1 MNMLGFLGGNWGLWD
16 QVEALKWVKANI
28 GDYGGDRDN
37 VTIFGESAGSWSGK
51 SFSILLLK
59 NRRSK
64 ANQLFIL
71 AVEITIRT
79 IDYRIATCPGQI
91 AIVKY

>member
-37 VTIFGESAGSWSGK
+37 VTIFGESAGSWSAK
-51 SFSILLLK
+51 SF
-59 NRRSK
+59 RY
-64 ANQLFIL
+64 F
-71 AVEITIRT
+71 
-79 IDYRIATCPGQI
+79 Y
-91 AIVKY
+91 